1 MDEQEERVQWY
12 IKTWECANGNCK
24 KVKYPVV
31 PDGVRPRKGSRRQE
45 RSVRRAEKYALDAKH
60 DLSLLLNN
68 NFSAGRDR
76 FVTLTVDGDGWDRL
90 VMRAGTDDR
99 DELYTALEREAVN
112 FMRRAKRACL
122 GAGGELKAVYVV
134 SDLDGKTFE
143 PARPHVHMV
152 MSGSLAELAA
162 GKWTLGSVQVKPM
175 RSGEHG
181 DLTGVAE
188 YMIDQVRTR
197 PGKSRYHPT
206 RNLEKPEGVRVP
218 AKSPDYPLQ
227 VPANA
232 TLIWRSGTAPGMSQ
246 TIRYYIPPE
255 KRRKKPKKK
264 QGGTHHG
271 KGKRTEH

>member
-1 MDEQEERVQWY
+1 MDEQEKRVEWY

-31 PDGVRPRKGSRRQE
+31 PDGGTARKGSRRRE

-68 NFSAGRDR
+68 NFLAGRDW
-76 FVTLTVDGDGWDRL
+76 FLTLTVDGAGWDRL
-90 VMRAGTDDR
+90 VMRAGTDER
-99 DELYTALEREAVN
+99 DELYAALEREAVN
-112 FMRRAKRACL
+112 FMRRAKRAVAGQ
-122 GAGGELKAVYVV
+122 GAELKAVYVV
-134 SDLDGKTFE
+134 SDLDGKTFD
-143 PARPHVHMV
+143 PARPHIHMV
-152 MSGSLAELAA
+152 VSGETAELAA
-162 GKWTLGSVQVKPM
+162 GKWTLGTVQVKPL

-197 PGKSRYHPT
+197 AGKSRYHPT
-206 RNLEKPEGVRVP
+206 RNLERPEGERV
-218 AKSPDYPLQ
+218 AARSPDYPLQ
-227 VPANA
+227 VPANC

-246 TIRYYIPPE
+246 TIRYYRPPE
-255 KRRKKPKKK
+255 KRPKKPKKK

-271 KGKRTEH
+271 KGKQAEH